1 MLATALLAS
10 STVYANN
17 SGRTGGECH
26 NAGLA
31 TETPDAATET
41 SVQQGQGSVS
51 KQKVIGK
58 PFVCITTLDKFEPD
72 LAMLFDVT
80 AIEVLYVVGIDSET
94 SVAEGI
100 IPMINHK
107 KLKRTDRG
115 FLIQQNDFVKKLLGS
130 KTYSYEIKDGYLIFN
145 NRKYK
150 FINNG
155 TALYDEKKKLTLKIH
170 TIEETKKITNDFAK
184 RLMQ

>member
-1 MLATALLAS
+1 MLAMALFAG
-10 STVYANN
+10 STVYANG

-26 NAGLA
+26 NAGQA
-31 TETPDAATET
+31 TETPDAATGT
-41 SVQQGQGSVS
+41 SVQQGQGSVN
-51 KQKVIGK
+51 KQKLIGK

-80 AIEVLYVVGIDSET
+80 AIEVFYMVGIDSET

-100 IPMINHK
+100 IPMVNHK

-115 FLIQQNDFVKKLLGS
+115 FLIQQYDFVKTLLGS

-155 TALYDEKKKLTLKIH
+155 TALYDEEKKLTLKMH
-170 TIEETKKITNDFAK
+170 TLEEAKKMSNDFTK
-184 RLMQ
+184 RLTQ